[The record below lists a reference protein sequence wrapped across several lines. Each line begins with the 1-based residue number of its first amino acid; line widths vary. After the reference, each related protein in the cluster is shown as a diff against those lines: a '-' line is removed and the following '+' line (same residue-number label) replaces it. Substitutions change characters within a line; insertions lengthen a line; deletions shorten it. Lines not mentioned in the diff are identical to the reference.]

1 MAKDVRPG
9 ITLECTVCKEHNYH
23 TTKNR
28 RNTQDRLELQKFCS
42 KCGKHTLHKETK

>member
-1 MAKDVRPG
+1 M

-28 RNTQDRLELQKFCS
+28 RTQQERLELKKFCS
-42 KCGKHTLHKETK
+42 RCRKQQLHKETK